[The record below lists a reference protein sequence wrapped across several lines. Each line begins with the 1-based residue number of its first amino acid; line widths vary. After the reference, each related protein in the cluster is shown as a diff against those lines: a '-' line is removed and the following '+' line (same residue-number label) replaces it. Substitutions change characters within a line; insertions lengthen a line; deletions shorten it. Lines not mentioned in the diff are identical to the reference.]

1 MHFLCFTRYAE
12 IHFTLPKL
20 IRSVF
25 QHGSTK
31 EEKEQVN
38 LEDIIP
44 LFLLSFFILHFR
56 YGSDSFDIS
65 EIIESV
71 FGSAKTKQ
79 EKDEV

>member
-1 MHFLCFTRYAE
+1 MIPR
-12 IHFTLPKL
+12 L
-20 IRSVF
+20 IRGVF
-25 QHGSTK
+25 AHGKTR
-31 EEKEQVN
+31 
-38 LEDIIP
+38 EDIRQVI
-44 LFLLSFFILHFR
+44 FRIFSRAILINTVVLYFR